1 MNRLVV
7 DANVWVGSLD
17 PKDPFYEVNRA
28 FLKKAIG
35 EGYPIDLPALALLE
49 VACVLARRLRDPE
62 GARNLAQ
69 GLVHLPLVHV
79 HPLDRALLEASL
91 WVGTEAYL
99 RSGDAVYAG
108 LARLREATLI
118 TWDQDLRRLGGMTP
132 EEWLATPPR
141 GGHGS

>member
-17 PKDPFYEVNRA
+17 PKDPFYGVNRA
-28 FLKKAIG
+28 FLKKALG

-69 GLVHLPLVHV
+69 GMARLPSVRV
-79 HPLDRALLEASL
+79 HPLDRVLLEAL

-132 EEWLATPPR
+132 EEWLANPPQR
-141 GGHGS
+141 GHGS